1 MQGNECIWSQ
11 SVSSY
16 QVALGFCKA
25 WICGWLYLGFP
36 AHQRM
41 ADEPM
46 GQVGTYNTF
55 PATCRLA
62 HSHSP
67 SASPGRESPRGALVL
82 LWMTQKQVRRP
93 QVHTTNWGGL
103 MSPGRKM
110 QPPLNP
116 FYTLF
121 VQHAL
126 LNGSFISV
134 SRPFSLAWSQII
146 QSLSHCPVSDMCVR
160 LQSVGAFDCVLSLH
174 WPHKVVSLKRLCAI
188 Q

>member
-1 MQGNECIWSQ
+1 MNAFEANQ

-41 ADEPM
+41 ADGPM
-46 GQVGTYNTF
+46 GQVGTDNTF

-67 SASPGRESPRGALVL
+67 SASQGRESPQGCSLL
-82 LWMTQKQVRRP
+82 LWVTQKQVSRP

-103 MSPGRKM
+103 MSPGRKT
-110 QPPLNP
+110 QPLWTHFILCLCSMHFWMVVLFQLADLSPLHDHRS
-116 FYTLF
+116 FKVSLT
-121 VQHAL
+121 AL
-126 LNGSFISV
+126 
-134 SRPFSLAWSQII
+134 SLI
-146 QSLSHCPVSDMCVR
+146 CVSDPRV
-160 LQSVGAFDCVLSLH
+160 LGPFECVLSLH
-174 WPHKVVSLKRLCAI
+174 WPHKVVPLKRLCAI